1 MVTSSD
7 LRESTD
13 QGVISS
19 FIIGRII
26 SEKEL
31 ALASPY
37 RKLND
42 VFDEFLELQQQNNKV
57 SGRFGLKKLEK
68 KSELKTNHKS
78 RNNRRDNNRKI
89 NGVVGNDERKREIA
103 KRALRPK
110 PINELYTETNK
121 KMVAVDNS
129 DKNCIQRNKL
139 KKDNEESGSKIYGKR
154 VNDRGNT
161 ADKASNAEVCDVLFT
176 YML

>member
-1 MVTSSD
+1 M
-7 LRESTD
+7 REGID

-19 FIIGRII
+19 FIIGHII

-42 VFDEFLELQQQNNKV
+42 VFDEFSELQQQNNKV
-57 SGRFGLKKLEK
+57 SGRSGLKKIEK
-68 KSELKTNHKS
+68 KSESKTYHQN
-78 RNNRRDNNRKI
+78 RNNRRENDRKVG
-89 NGVVGNDERKREIA
+89 GVVGNGERKREIA
-103 KRALRPK
+103 KRALRSK
-110 PINELYTETNK
+110 PINELQMETNK
-121 KMVAVDNS
+121 KAVAVDNT

-139 KKDNEESGSKIYGKR
+139 KKDSESNGKVYGKR

-161 ADKASNAEVCDVLFT
+161 VDKTNNANNAEVCVSFMMF
-176 YML
+176 YSHI